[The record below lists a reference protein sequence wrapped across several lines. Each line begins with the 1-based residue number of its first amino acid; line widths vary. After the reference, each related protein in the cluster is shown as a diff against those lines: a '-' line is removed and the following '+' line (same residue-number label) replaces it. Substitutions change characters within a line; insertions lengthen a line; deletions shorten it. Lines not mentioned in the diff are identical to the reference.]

1 MTYEPTEDGNSFFNE
16 EDQEE
21 KDTEQYNQ
29 KECILFVIDCNPTM
43 FIKDEK
49 GDIPVKSAFEK
60 IRSSMLSKVLNQP
73 TDQVGIVLFGTREKQ
88 NATDNESVYVLQTI
102 DIPDASR
109 IKEIDGFIQNIST
122 LHDKYGSIDWE
133 FPMSDLFWVCSDAFF
148 GSAPKYSAKRMFL
161 ITNNDNPH
169 QNNDA
174 IRQSSVQ
181 RAKDLITTGVE
192 IRLFGLQKDNK
203 PFNPSLFYNAILD
216 DPTSDSFSCHPKL
229 EQLEAIVK
237 SKRAKSRSQ
246 FHLPLKLFDHLS
258 IGVTGYN
265 MIIEQ
270 RISTAKYFY
279 TAEDEVKEAIGTT
292 RWICVDTNQPLTRM
306 DIDYAFNY
314 GGEKIIFSKKE
325 LEDIQTLSEPGI
337 LLLGFRDIK
346 ELEPHYQ
353 VTHPYFIYPDDTVK
367 RANTQPKIAALIPQE
382 ERKDREGNQ
391 IEPPGLQVVILP
403 YADEIRSLPVLSTP
417 KPNQEAIETAKEVVN
432 KLYMREGFDPNRYE
446 NPYIRNHNNMI
457 QTIALETE
465 FEPEVDTIIPNY
477 ELIENEL
484 VSVIDNFK
492 EQVGLDNITEEEL
505 LSFAVGQ
512 KRKIIDQDLSDSYKK
527 LKLEGQSVENLWEQG
542 QLTKLT
548 NDSLK
553 NFLKENGVQPKKVKA
568 DLVAQVSEYLSK
580 KFKAN

>member
-122 LHDKYGSIDWE
+122 LHDKYRSIDWE

-246 FHLPLKLFDHLS
+246 FHLPLKLSDHLS

-512 KRKIIDQDLSDSYKK
+512 KRKVIDQDLSDSYKK

-580 KFKAN
+580 KFKTN

>member
-16 EDQEE
+16 DQEE
-21 KDTEQYNQ
+21 KDAEQYNQ
-29 KECILFVIDCNPTM
+29 KECVLFVIDCNPTM

-49 GDIPVKSAFEK
+49 REIPVKSALEK

-88 NATDNESVYVLQTI
+88 NATDNESVYVLQTM

-148 GSAPKYSAKRMFL
+148 GSQMTYR
-161 ITNNDNPH
+161 TT
-169 QNNDA
+169 
-174 IRQSSVQ
+174 
-181 RAKDLITTGVE
+181 KDLITTGVE

-203 PFNPSLFYNAILD
+203 PFDPSLFYNAILD

-246 FHLPLKLFDHLS
+246 FHLPLKLSDHLS

-314 GGEKIIFSKKE
+314 GGEKIVFSKKE

-403 YADEIRSLPVLSTP
+403 FADEIRSLPVLSTP

-432 KLYMREGFDPNRYE
+432 KLYMKEGFDPNRYE

-457 QTIALETE
+457 QAIALETE

-477 ELIENEL
+477 ELIEHEMT
-484 VSVIDNFK
+484 SVIDRFK

-512 KRKIIDQDLSDSYKK
+512 KRKVIDQDLSDSYKK

-553 NFLKENGVQPKKVKA
+553 NFLKENGIQPKKVKA

-580 KFKAN
+580 KFKTN